1 MDLLSV
7 GCDSTDVIL
16 CQSDGLQHE
25 IDLLSDFSQKV
36 SSGGI
41 SPPYSEVSC
50 ADSGVSSP
58 LDFNGGEMLL
68 ELFGEDVIVQPPK
81 TTTSVVHKVQP
92 KSLMSSTLPKC
103 SKESESVAP
112 VVFNERKPASP
123 AVVNQKQEERNRKN
137 AIAARMNRQKKKE
150 YVSELESSVS
160 SLSSEKAE
168 LKSKCSR
175 LEQTVEE
182 LKTEVGYL
190 RSVLVNQS
198 SLSTLL
204 RNIPGISEVRLSSSL
219 ARGKHVR
226 TEELVAPSGSPAFKR
241 PRTQS
246 SFTGGVC
253 LHVADKNVSIEFC
266 SKCNASASQCNA
278 CT

>member
-7 GCDSTDVIL
+7 GCDSADVIL

-25 IDLLSDFSQKV
+25 IDLLSDFTQKV
-36 SSGGI
+36 SNGGI

-50 ADSGVSSP
+50 SDSGVSSP
-58 LDFNGGEMLL
+58 FTFNGEEMLV
-68 ELFGEDVIVQPPK
+68 ELFGEDVMVQPPR
-81 TTTSVVHKVQP
+81 TTTSVLHQVQP
-92 KSLMSSTLPKC
+92 LTASTLPKC
-103 SKESESVAP
+103 SSDSESVVP
-112 VVFNERKPASP
+112 VAVSERKPASSV
-123 AVVNQKQEERNRKN
+123 VVNQKQEERNRKN
-137 AIAARMNRQKKKE
+137 AIAARINRQKKKE

-160 SLSSEKAE
+160 TLSSDKAE

-182 LKTEVGYL
+182 LRTEVKYL
-190 RSVLVNQS
+190 KSVLVNQS

-204 RNIPGISEVRLSSSL
+204 QNIPGISDVRLSSSL
-219 ARGKHVR
+219 TRGKHVR
-226 TEELVAPSGSPAFKR
+226 TEEPVEPSDSPAFKR
-241 PRTQS
+241 PRTQP

-266 SKCNASASQCNA
+266 SRCNASAS
-278 CT
+278 